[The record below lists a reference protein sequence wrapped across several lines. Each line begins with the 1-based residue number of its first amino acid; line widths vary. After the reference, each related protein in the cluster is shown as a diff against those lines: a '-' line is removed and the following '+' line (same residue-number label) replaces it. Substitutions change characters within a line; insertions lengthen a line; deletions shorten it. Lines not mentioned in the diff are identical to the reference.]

1 MIEVRQVLVLRPV
14 CAGIG
19 RLGLLVARRVLL
31 EVRVPLEQPPD
42 RLHERVVCHRPCET
56 SLKSSVLPFSIIM
69 VPSVAFVHTFFCEY
83 ETALMPRVLSSLMF
97 ALACV
102 LL

>member
-31 EVRVPLEQPPD
+31 EVRVPLEQPP
-42 RLHERVVCHRPCET
+42 EPRP
-56 SLKSSVLPFSIIM
+56 SARASLPFSIIM
-69 VPSVAFVHTFFCEY
+69 VPSVAFVHTSFCEY
-83 ETALMPRVLSSLMF
+83 ETALMPRVLSSLNR
-97 ALACV
+97 
-102 LL
+102 